1 MRIVVLEDNLT
12 QSALVSALL
21 RGAGHDVHEFALTRD
36 LQRFCIRESVDLYLL
51 DWMMP
56 DIDGETFLRWLREE
70 RKNNT
75 PAIFITARDTEDDI
89 VAGLSAGA
97 DDFII
102 KPISQRVLM
111 SRIEAVLRRSKPRES
126 GELLL
131 VPPYEFDT
139 TLKRLRM
146 NEAEIELT
154 EKEFDLALFM
164 FRNLGR
170 LLSRGHLLEA
180 VWGRNPDVATRT
192 VDTHVSRVRGKL
204 QLRPENGYRLVP
216 TYNFGY
222 RLERVEAEER
232 EPVTTA
238 SQAA

>member
-12 QSALVSALL
+12 QSTLVAALL

-36 LQRFCIRESVDLYLL
+36 LQRFCTRESVDLYLL

-56 DIDGETFLRWLREE
+56 DISGEEFLRWLRLE
-70 RKNNT
+70 RRDQT
-75 PAIFITARDTEDDI
+75 PAIFITAKDTEDDI
-89 VAGLSAGA
+89 VNGLSAGA
-97 DDFII
+97 DDFMI

-111 SRIEAVLRRSKPRES
+111 SRIEAVLRRSKPREA
-126 GELLL
+126 GEVLELA
-131 VPPYEFDT
+131 PYSIDT
-139 TLKRLRM
+139 AQKRIRL
-146 NEAEIELT
+146 NGALIDLT

-180 VWGRNPDVATRT
+180 VWGRNPDLATRT

-204 QLRPENGYRLVP
+204 QLRPEHGYRLVP

-222 RLERVEAEER
+222 RLEHVDSNEAEH
-232 EPVTTA
+232 PA
-238 SQAA
+238 SSEAA